1 MSSISFLREN
11 EMSLLYAF
19 WSALRHYDERGE
31 FLHPKKRRGLLC
43 AALLVS
49 FIMVACSDGT
59 SSAPGSSSNN
69 GSTGSTGNAPQA
81 TPPPAALS
89 SLHWCGR
96 PSMVFRDQADANAA
110 KNSPQTKLGPANGT
124 PTAINDWNTVKE
136 NLGFTI
142 FLPKTLPAGSCLLNV
157 SSSLRDPI
165 FCSNFTITY
174 VLPDQNSVSFSQAP
188 SRAQNTGFQCN
199 VSDAPAADGNGV
211 TKKETPG
218 ATPTPTA
225 NPVQLC
231 NGVREKT
238 NIVFSARGATPA
250 LEQFFQGLQPDVDW
264 MPAK

>member
-1 MSSISFLREN
+1 
-11 EMSLLYAF
+11 MSLRHAI
-19 WSALRHYDERGE
+19 WSALRHYNEGSR
-31 FLHPKKRRGLLC
+31 FLHPKKRHSLLC
-43 AALLVS
+43 MALLLSFVVS
-49 FIMVACSDGT
+49 FVMVACSDGT
-59 SSAPGSSSNN
+59 SSAPGRSSNT
-69 GSTGSTGNAPQA
+69 GSTGSAPQA
-81 TPPPAALS
+81 TPAPATLS
-89 SLHWCGR
+89 SLHWCGK

-110 KNSPQTKLGPANGT
+110 KNLPQTKLGPANGT

-165 FCSNFTITY
+165 FGSNFTITY
-174 VLPDQNSVSFSQAP
+174 VLSDQNSVSFSQAP
-188 SRAQNTGFQCN
+188 SRSQNASFQCN
-199 VSDAPAADGNGV
+199 VSDAPATDGSGV
-211 TKKETPG
+211 AKKETPG
-218 ATPTPTA
+218 ATPGATPASTA